1 MITRY
6 SVYIS
11 RLLSQLL
18 SFFLTTLIKTAAYR
32 PTITVRSS
40 LLLVLISAMN
50 CFPPLTLQHLICYG
64 IMWWKTIHWMRYCWL
79 GWLVELFIYLS
90 IQMIRGTLAS
100 WLVHSTLDW
109 VAWVQMPW
117 PGSLCCVLR
126 LLLYSHSASLHP
138 GVQMSTSKY
147 VGGNSAMD

>member
-1 MITRY
+1 MKTHWFPGTQITF
-6 SVYIS
+6 S

-64 IMWWKTIHWMRYCWL
+64 IIWWKTVSTEWDTADL
-79 GWLVELFIYLS
+79 VGWLNCLFIYLFK
-90 IQMIRGTLAS
+90 
-100 WLVHSTLDW
+100 WLSG
-109 VAWVQMPW
+109 
-117 PGSLCCVLR
+117 PGSSPGWGHCVVFLGKT
-126 LLLYSHSASLHP
+126 LYSHSASLHP
-138 GVQMSTSKY
+138 GVQMGTSKY